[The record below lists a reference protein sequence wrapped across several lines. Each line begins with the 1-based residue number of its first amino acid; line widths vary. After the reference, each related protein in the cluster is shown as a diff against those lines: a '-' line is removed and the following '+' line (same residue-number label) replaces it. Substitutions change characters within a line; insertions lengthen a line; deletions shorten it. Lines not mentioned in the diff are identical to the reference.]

1 MPVFTAAAT
10 FVASA
15 VGVTSA
21 FGVAAINFGVR
32 VLATGVVSSLIANR
46 LTPKDA
52 SPPGS
57 QPNIISQGSR
67 IQASPATDNKLGI
80 VYGSAFVSPIIVDAK
95 ISEDQKIMWWVL
107 ALTERTDTGSY
118 TLGDIDSATTTNV
131 FWGDKQL
138 IFADMSD
145 RTKVTSWID
154 SNGDTDTKV
163 AGNLFVYLYDNG
175 SSSPV
180 NSAVSAI
187 TVMSDAQIASD
198 QRWNSSRYTSA
209 GKSPTMYR
217 TVFAVIKMIYN
228 QDAGITSL
236 PQIKIKVTNSLTK
249 PGDVIYDY
257 LSNSRYGCG
266 IDINQID
273 SASLDYLNDYSDVLI
288 TYTPVGGGIAT
299 QPRYRINGPVSTGQN
314 CLTNIQDM
322 IDSCDSWLQWN
333 EKVAKWS
340 VIPNRSYTDYTTYNE
355 LFIIDDFNISSGV
368 NISPVDLNST
378 YNVVESQFPN
388 TKIADKTDYSF
399 VYLPDEDMNPNEP
412 NNKLI
417 ATLPLVNNSV
427 QAQYLATRR
436 LIQSREDLVVN
447 FSMDYSGIQIDA
459 GDVVRVRHQAYG
471 WGPLP
476 DDPGNPDKLFLVSQV
491 QESKS
496 EDGQLGAQI
505 SLMEYNEQVYQN
517 IDIDDYNPAANTGL
531 TNPSIVGT
539 PAAPT
544 ISNISFESNTFTVDC
559 VIPSVGQVI
568 AMEFWYG
575 PTPTIIDNNY
585 RLWDTQTNSSTPVY
599 APGSLESSNV
609 VGFAPDTYYW
619 AVRAVTQTTKSNFS
633 NTVDLPW
640 TPSQPPT
647 ITVCEST
654 TSASITYSDVFKLW
668 APNTRGTALNCDYTP
683 ANRGSDV
690 GGSAGNLLQIDI
702 NISEYAA
709 SGTDGLVAEVWTG
722 VDSFNGTTTQGMAY
736 GPNGY
741 ILAVRNVGTT
751 GSSVYMCGTTIV
763 RTPAGDPNEYSGV
776 TNAVT
781 IANTILQAATA
792 SGTTYVVVGTNAKVY
807 YSTTGYNGWTAATL
821 PGGAS
826 GKDFTDVLWI
836 SSLSLFVAVGGTLGA
851 TYNTGTA
858 YIITSSDGITWTE
871 RMSTTSSNILYAV
884 NYNGTTVAA
893 LGAGFY
899 FASSSNALSWS
910 ASFISGGSAYEIF
923 DLIWSAPAN
932 LWVCCGTDGTN
943 STILTA
949 DSALTT
955 FTPRYTGYNGGALY
969 AVAVYDGA
977 TDQYF
982 AAGALGEIVSSTNGT
997 GWMSEDPPYTGTYF
1011 VCKQFSG
1018 VFYIFGES
1026 LDYEG
1031 TYTSPWIGSVA
1042 NSGVFDLVNFW
1053 PTIRIWSYGSNPT
1066 DAYDTT
1072 IQPAQDRLPNNS
1084 PVTGSFRTGLY
1095 YKDVL
1100 QKFFLVAGNLN
1111 NPSTPVTV
1119 YASRKRV
1126 AITEFVG

>member
-1 MPVFTAAAT
+1 MPVFTAVAT

-46 LTPKDA
+46 LTQKDA

-57 QPNIISQGSR
+57 QPLSQGSR
-67 IQASPATDNKLGI
+67 IQASPATDNKLGV

-95 ISEDQKIMWWVL
+95 ISEDQKTMWWVL

-118 TLGDIDSATTTNV
+118 TLGSINSATNTNI

-138 IFADMSD
+138 IFGDMSD

-163 AGNLFVYLYDNG
+163 AGNLFVYFYDNG

-180 NSAVSAI
+180 NSTVSAI
-187 TVMSDAQIASD
+187 NVMSDAQIAAD
-198 QRWNSSRYTSA
+198 QRWNSARYTNT
-209 GKSPTMYR
+209 GKSPTMYK

-236 PQIKIKVTNSLTK
+236 PQFKVKVTNSLSK
-249 PGDVIYDY
+249 PGDVLYDY
-257 LSNSRYGCG
+257 LSNARYGCG
-266 IDINQID
+266 LELSQID

-288 TYTPVGGGIAT
+288 TYTPVGGGSAT
-299 QPRYRINGPVSTGQN
+299 QPRYRINGPISTGQN
-314 CLTNIQDM
+314 CLTNLQDI

-340 VIPNRSYTDYTTYNE
+340 VIPNRSYTDYTTYSQ
-355 LFIIDDFNISSGV
+355 LFIIDESNIISGV

-459 GDVVRVRHQAYG
+459 GDIVRVRHQAYG

-476 DDPGNPDKLFLVSQV
+476 DDPSNPDKLFLVSQV

-531 TNPSIVGT
+531 SNPSIVGT
-539 PAAPT
+539 PAPPT
-544 ISNISFESNTFTVDC
+544 FSNENAESNTFTVNC
-559 VIPSVGQVI
+559 VIPTVGQVI
-568 AMEFWYG
+568 AMEFWFG
-575 PTPTIIDNNY
+575 PTPTIENNNY
-585 RLWDTQTNSSTPVY
+585 LLWDTQFNSSTPVY
-599 APGSLESSNV
+599 TPGSSESSNV
-609 VGFAPDTYYW
+609 VGFRPDTYYW
-619 AVRAVTQTTKSNFS
+619 AVRAVTQTTKSSFS
-633 NTVDLPW
+633 NAVSLPW

-654 TSASITYSDVFKLW
+654 TSASVTYSDVFRLW
-668 APNTRGTALNCDYTP
+668 AASTRGTALDCEYTP
-683 ANRGSDV
+683 ANKGGDV

-702 NISEYAA
+702 NIAEYAA
-709 SGTDGLVAEVWTG
+709 TGTDGLLAEVWSAADYWYGVTG
-722 VDSFNGTTTQGMAY
+722 YGLCN

-741 ILAVRNVGTT
+741 LVTVGIDGTT
-751 GSSVYMCGTTIV
+751 DSAIYLCGTSIISTDGV
-763 RTPAGDPNEYSGV
+763 SPTADYSGIQKTATI
-776 TNAVT
+776 TNT
-781 IANTILQAATA
+781 LLQACAA
-792 SGTTYVVVGTNAKVY
+792 NATTYVVVGSNAKVY

-826 GKDFTDVLWI
+826 GKDFSDVTWI
-836 SSLSLFVAVGGTLGA
+836 SSLGLFVAVGGTFSA
-851 TYNTGTA
+851 TYNGGTG
-858 YIITSSDGITWTE
+858 YIMTSSDGITWTE
-871 RMSTTSSNILYAV
+871 RMSTTSSNILFGV
-884 NYNGTTVAA
+884 NWNGTTVVAV
-893 LGAGFY
+893 GQGFY
-899 FASSSNALSWS
+899 FASSTNAITWS
-910 ASFISGGSAYEIF
+910 ASFIAGGTTFAIYDIV
-923 DLIWSAPAN
+923 WSPVDS
-932 LWVCCGTDGTN
+932 LWVMCGADGSN
-943 STILTA
+943 SIILSVT
-949 DSALTT
+949 SALLT
-955 FTPRYTGYNGGALY
+955 FTPRYTGLSGGALY
-969 AVAVYDGA
+969 GISYSNIADPNKYWC
-977 TDQYF
+977 
-982 AAGALGEIVSSTNGT
+982 AGKFGEIVTSGDGT
-997 GWMSEDPPYTGTYF
+997 SWLNQDTGYTGTYF
-1011 VCKQFSG
+1011 LSKAFGSA
-1018 VFYIFGES
+1018 FYMFGQTNT
-1026 LDYEG
+1026 YEG
-1031 TYTSPWIGSVA
+1031 FYTSPWFEFTAAGAVR
-1042 NSGVFDLVNFW
+1042 VVYFW
-1053 PTIRIWSYGSNPT
+1053 PTIRIWSYGSDPT
-1066 DAYDTT
+1066 DPYNTT

-1084 PVTGSFRTGLY
+1084 PVTGSFRTGVY
-1095 YKDVL
+1095 YKDTR

-1111 NPSTPVTV
+1111 NPTTPVTV
-1119 YASRKRV
+1119 YASRKRL